1 MRGVKIVS
9 RTETT
14 KIIVDDEARP
24 IPIILFVFF
33 TIVATAV
40 SILGII
46 KAGSPDPADKKIEM
60 FAFVF
65 AVAFFLTSALLFTRF
80 APSVTK
86 ESTYK
91 YKVIVAEGTDMDEFN
106 EKYEVLTQ
114 KGRVYEVIKKTEA
127 D

>member
-33 TIVATAV
+33 TIATTGV
-40 SILGII
+40 SIWGILSEPQSMQRTI
-46 KAGSPDPADKKIEM
+46 
-60 FAFVF
+60 AFSM
-65 AVAFFLTSALLFTRF
+65 AVVYFIICALLFSAYSTT
-80 APSVTK
+80 VTK
-86 ESTYK
+86 QSTYK
-91 YKVIVAEGTDMDEFN
+91 FKVIVAEGTNMDEFY

-114 KGRVYEVIKKTEA
+114 KGRVYEVVEK
-127 D
+127 

>member
-33 TIVATAV
+33 TIIATAV

-46 KAGSPDPADKKIEM
+46 KANSPDPADKRFEM
-60 FAFVF
+60 FAFIF
-65 AVAFFLTSALLFTRF
+65 AVTFFFISAVIFTGF

-114 KGRVYEVIKKTEA
+114 KGRVYEVIER
-127 D
+127 DPS

>member
-46 KAGSPDPADKKIEM
+46 KAGSPDPD
-60 FAFVF
+60 
-65 AVAFFLTSALLFTRF
+65 
-80 APSVTK
+80 
-86 ESTYK
+86 
-91 YKVIVAEGTDMDEFN
+91 
-106 EKYEVLTQ
+106 
-114 KGRVYEVIKKTEA
+114 GRPQLC
-127 D
+127 

>member
-1 MRGVKIVS
+1 MRGVKIVG

-46 KAGSPDPADKKIEM
+46 KANSQDPADKKIEM
-60 FAFVF
+60 FAFIF
-65 AVAFFLTSALLFTRF
+65 AVLFFFISTLIFTGF
-80 APSVTK
+80 APSVKK

-106 EKYEVLTQ
+106 ETYEVLTQ
-114 KGRVYEVIKKTEA
+114 KGRVYEVIERE
-127 D
+127 

>member
-14 KIIVDDEARP
+14 KIIVDDEPRP
-24 IPIILFVFF
+24 IPIILFGFF

-46 KAGSPDPADKKIEM
+46 KAASPNPEDKKIEL
-60 FAFVF
+60 FAFIF
-65 AVAFFLTSALLFTRF
+65 ALAFFLISSLIFTRF

-114 KGRVYEVIKKTEA
+114 KGRVYEVIERE
-127 D
+127 

>member
-14 KIIVDDEARP
+14 KIIVDDETRP
-24 IPIILFVFF
+24 IPIILFILF
-33 TIVATAV
+33 TIATTAV
-40 SILGII
+40 SIWGILNPEHRQ
-46 KAGSPDPADKKIEM
+46 S
-60 FAFVF
+60 AFVM
-65 AVAFFLTSALLFTRF
+65 AVSYFLVCAALFSTYST
-80 APSVTK
+80 SVTK

-114 KGRVYEVIKKTEA
+114 KGRVYEVVEKM
-127 D
+127 

>member
-1 MRGVKIVS
+1 MRGVKIVG

-46 KAGSPDPADKKIEM
+46 KANSQDPADKKIEM
-60 FAFVF
+60 FAFIF
-65 AVAFFLTSALLFTRF
+65 AVLFFFISALIFTGF

-106 EKYEVLTQ
+106 ETYEVLTQ
-114 KGRVYEVIKKTEA
+114 KGRVYEVIERNPG
-127 D
+127 